1 MTDLAEKDITIQN
14 AFLLLQKLLNSLSVM
29 MSNLLGVQERRID
42 QMDLLIRMFLTAT
55 HNFFDIYSQE
65 KSKNDFWT
73 KGNFASLLNLP
84 TQVEKFG
91 PLRLYWDGNNKRFV
105 QIPKNCIENL
115 RKTESYLTSKMTT
128 MHKLNMIRYYKDII
142 NPSEK
147 REYKYGFR
155 SFQNRNDVIYR
166 LENKKVLSGFMLRDY
181 DDQIHFAYNVG
192 QRSILNLISVTF
204 EDKINFQM
212 ECGVN
217 FYSLRIIEHDING
230 IPKNHVYESICRN
243 VVILPYIKQNSAN
256 QEQFTVVGDDYTV
269 LRKDATVGL
278 PEYCIDLHN

>member
-1 MTDLAEKDITIQN
+1 
-14 AFLLLQKLLNSLSVM
+14 
-29 MSNLLGVQERRID
+29 
-42 QMDLLIRMFLTAT
+42 MDLLIRMFLTAT
-55 HNFFDIYSQE
+55 HNFFDIYSQA
-65 KSKNDFWT
+65 KSKNDFWI

-91 PLRLYWDGNNKRFV
+91 SLRLYWDGNNERFV

-115 RKTESYLTSKMTT
+115 RKTELYLTSKMMT

-147 REYKYGFR
+147 REYKYGFC
-155 SFQNRNDVIYR
+155 SFQNCNDVIYH
-166 LENKKVLSGFMLRDY
+166 LENKKVLFGFMLRDY

-192 QRSILNLISVTF
+192 QRSILKFISVTF

-230 IPKNHVYESICRN
+230 IPKNHIYKSISRN

-256 QEQFTVVGDDYTV
+256 RQQFTVVGDDYTV
-269 LRKDATVGL
+269 LRKDGTVGL